1 VEEWAEAMMLIHWI
15 EFKEILLKSKLLFV
29 NSVEYVGALSDFTG
43 EVGRLAVIQA
53 ANRDIEGVE
62 AILQV
67 DLIISLYLHQFS
79 VLGGLSKKVL
89 AVNTNLKKVEDILY
103 ELKLQKMGGKALRR
117 DPEPVE
123 REVDGIT
130 EA

>member
-1 VEEWAEAMMLIHWI
+1 MMLIHWI

>member
-1 VEEWAEAMMLIHWI
+1 MLIHWI